1 MPGLNMD
8 WPGLKTH
15 LNPLPILWCLPTSQK
30 MKTDQYGQ
38 IIYNE
43 SDLVNMI
50 MRDAT
55 IESLQGML
63 VEPGV
68 NLETASAYLEQVPE
82 LVEYAFTDMTVE
94 EFDAMKQNSWH
105 MPDEYKHMDIAEYIL
120 SLCDSDAQ
128 LQRCGQELLLF
139 QERNLFDLLRYLK
152 YLVDTLRDNNMIWG
166 VGRGSSVAS
175 YVLYLL
181 GVHRIDSMFYDL
193 DAREFLR

>member
-1 MPGLNMD
+1 
-8 WPGLKTH
+8 
-15 LNPLPILWCLPTSQK
+15 
-30 MKTDQYGQ
+30 
-38 IIYNE
+38 
-43 SDLVNMI
+43 
-50 MRDAT
+50 
-55 IESLQGML
+55 
-63 VEPGV
+63 
-68 NLETASAYLEQVPE
+68 
-82 LVEYAFTDMTVE
+82 MTVA

-105 MPDEYKHMDIAEYIL
+105 MPDEYKHMDIAEYVL
-120 SLCDSDAQ
+120 SLRDSDAR

-152 YLVDTLRDNNMIWG
+152 YLVDTLRDNCMIWG

>member
-1 MPGLNMD
+1 
-8 WPGLKTH
+8 
-15 LNPLPILWCLPTSQK
+15 

-43 SDLVNMI
+43 SDLVSMI

-55 IESLQGML
+55 IESLNGML
-63 VEPGV
+63 VEPGM

-82 LVEYAFTDMTVE
+82 LVEYTFTNMTVE
-94 EFDAMKQNSWH
+94 EFDVMKQNSWH

-120 SLCDSDAQ
+120 NLCDSDVK

-152 YLVDTLRDNNMIWG
+152 YLVDTLRSTNMIWG

-193 DAREFLR
+193 DPSEFLR

>member
-1 MPGLNMD
+1 
-8 WPGLKTH
+8 
-15 LNPLPILWCLPTSQK
+15 

-38 IIYNE
+38 IIYDE
-43 SDLVNMI
+43 SDLVNMV
-50 MRDAT
+50 MSGAV

-68 NLETASAYLEQVPE
+68 NLETASAYLEQVPD
-82 LVEYAFTDMTVE
+82 LIEYLFTDADMTVE
-94 EFDAMKQNSWH
+94 EFDAVNQNSWH
-105 MPDEYKHMDIAEYIL
+105 MPDEYKNLDIAEYIL
-120 SLCDSDAQ
+120 SLCDSPAR
-128 LQRCGQELLLF
+128 LQRCGEELLLF

-152 YLVDTLRDNNMIWG
+152 YLVDTLRANRMIWG